1 MHSSRHL
8 LIAAV
13 VAVGSFA
20 FASTSGAQQTA
31 KHTMTKTTTTVHVKG
46 DPKLKAEAKVS
57 EADAIATAEKEVP
70 NGKIESAEI
79 EREGGKLVYSFDLKA
94 PHKSGVE
101 EVQVDVVPVD
111 PAGQCDGAFAEPVP
125 AFRVERQALRTVP
138 GDLVPGVPAGTNP
151 VGVRDL
157 DSEVQRRQADSHRG
171 ITR

>member
-1 MHSSRHL
+1 MNSSRHL

-79 EREGGKLVYSFDLKA
+79 EREGGKLIYSFDVKQ
-94 PHKSGVE
+94 PHKSGIE
-101 EVQVDVVPVD
+101 EVNVDALTGTVVKKEHET
-111 PAGQCDGAFAEPVP
+111 AKEEKAEMKKEKAEAKMEAKEKKTKP
-125 AFRVERQALRTVP
+125 
-138 GDLVPGVPAGTNP
+138 
-151 VGVRDL
+151 
-157 DSEVQRRQADSHRG
+157 
-171 ITR
+171 